1 MNLILLFESDFIAGN
16 LVRLSDRRMRHVLEV
31 QRASVGDELCVG
43 LDGGDIGRGVVTI
56 LSSDTLQMEVRFNK
70 KPPPKLPLTLM
81 LAMPSPKVLRRLL
94 YVASALGVGKIFL
107 INSRRVE
114 KSFWKS
120 PVLDPTIIR
129 RQLIRGL
136 EQSRDTIMPE
146 VLIRPLFKPFVEDDV
161 PNIIKNTLPLAAH
174 PDAPEVLPR
183 NVGYPVT
190 LAVGPEGGF
199 IPYEIDMFRSLG
211 FRVVQAGE
219 RVPPVEAAVPFLI
232 SRLF

>member
-16 LVRLSDRRMRHVLEV
+16 LVRLSDRRMRHIMEV
-31 QRASVGDELCVG
+31 HRASVGDELCVG
-43 LDGGDIGRGVVTI
+43 LEGGDIGSGVVTI
-56 LSSDTLQMEVRFNK
+56 LSSDALEMEVQFSK
-70 KPPPKLPLTLM
+70 KPPPKLPLTLV
-81 LAMPSPKVLRRLL
+81 LAMPRPKVFRRVL
-94 YVASALGVGKIFL
+94 YTASALGVGKIFL

-129 RQLIRGL
+129 RQLILGL

-146 VLIRPLFKPFVEDDV
+146 VLIRPLFKPFVEDDM
-161 PNIIKNTLPLAAH
+161 PQIMKNTLPLVAH
-174 PDAPEVLPR
+174 PAAQEILPR
-183 NVGYPVT
+183 NVGHQVT

-211 FRVVQAGE
+211 FRVVGAGE
-219 RVPPVEAAVPFLI
+219 RILPVEAAVPFLI
-232 SRLF
+232 SRLL